1 MVCGVTCR
9 WAETLRRAGLTLGL
23 VTVVFGAA
31 AVPAVAAGA
40 APSCALPAFGPGMA
54 YRPVIDPSTF
64 TSNVD
69 NPWFPLTVGTMLVYT
84 GTKDGKDA
92 LDLSRRRQGHA

>member
-1 MVCGVTCR
+1 M
-9 WAETLRRAGLTLGL
+9 LRRAELLLGL
-23 VTVVFGAA
+23 VAFVLVATVVPAGAA
-31 AVPAVAAGA
+31 GT

-69 NPWFPLTVGTMLVYT
+69 NPWFPLTVGAMLVYT
-84 GTKDGKDA
+84 GTSDGKDA